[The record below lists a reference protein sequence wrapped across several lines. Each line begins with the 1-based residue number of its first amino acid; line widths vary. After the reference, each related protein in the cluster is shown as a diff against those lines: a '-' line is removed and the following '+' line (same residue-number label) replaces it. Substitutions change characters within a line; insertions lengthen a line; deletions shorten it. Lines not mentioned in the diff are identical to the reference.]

1 MIVNLKKW
9 IEVFIRV
16 DISFLHK
23 CLLLFDDFFRGRNG
37 YHNPVKDMTV
47 EYVTSGGYYSHTH
60 APVYQSTTV
69 PL

>member
-1 MIVNLKKW
+1 MKSLKESIFLFFTNVYFYLMI
-9 IEVFIRV
+9 
-16 DISFLHK
+16 
-23 CLLLFDDFFRGRNG
+23 FRGRNG